1 MYGHQPTDYPCMF
14 LATSKKKKKMLLLFA
29 LLVSAASANAVVNI
43 KDCPGVV
50 ADGVTDDTG
59 SIQKCIDA
67 QAESCGKLLFPIGR
81 YKLAGT
87 VVFDSCGGQIEI
99 EGEGKE
105 TVLLWSSA
113 GDMFVWGPKAGVVG
127 RSSLASF
134 SIVATTVQK
143 TANATAIRFV
153 SGLVQSTLRNIM
165 VASDDQAKIYPM
177 NILDLGSITDTVQIT
192 DPLFQNVYGIGIKIG
207 KGSEVRV
214 VGGRIFGQF
223 GGKEWVQG
231 SIGVRVTGDNGG
243 VHIISTDLIGLETG
257 LLLENSNGQGSNR
270 EIFLS
275 QATVDSNYRGMVV
288 NDNSY
293 IDFSGVWTASSGDAN
308 IYVAQKASP
317 ILSLH
322 GGTIFNS
329 GTYNATGN
337 ADAIAWHGLGSF
349 ILTGVIVRNN
359 HGRGIWIDNPSMCN
373 FVVSGCHFYGN
384 GQNLNIVG
392 DSYTITGS
400 VFQNG
405 EKKDEIG
412 SAKNAVIANNI
423 GL

>member
-1 MYGHQPTDYPCMF
+1 MGACWT
-14 LATSKKKKKMLLLFA
+14 
-29 LLVSAASANAVVNI
+29 
-43 KDCPGVV
+43 
-50 ADGVTDDTG
+50 
-59 SIQKCIDA
+59 
-67 QAESCGKLLFPIGR
+67 
-81 YKLAGT
+81 
-87 VVFDSCGGQIEI
+87 
-99 EGEGKE
+99 
-105 TVLLWSSA
+105 
-113 GDMFVWGPKAGVVG
+113 
-127 RSSLASF
+127 
-134 SIVATTVQK
+134 
-143 TANATAIRFV
+143 IR
-153 SGLVQSTLRNIM
+153 
-165 VASDDQAKIYPM
+165 
-177 NILDLGSITDTVQIT
+177 
-192 DPLFQNVYGIGIKIG
+192 
-207 KGSEVRV
+207 E
-214 VGGRIFGQF
+214 
-223 GGKEWVQG
+223 KEWVQG

-400 VFQNG
+400 IFQNG
-405 EKKDEIG
+405 ENKDEIG
-412 SAKNAVIANNI
+412 TAKNAVIANNI